1 MKRNRRAKRS
11 GVAKRPASAS
21 TPRHPANKYRDY
33 VQAALDV
40 IYTLSPEG
48 VIKSL
53 NPAFETILG
62 FSRADWIGR
71 HFTELVHPDDVAI
84 AVSQW
89 QSTLSGRPMPFTV
102 RIKTKSGKY
111 KYGEFHATARKKR
124 GKIVSV
130 LGVGRDITERKLA
143 EEALRRSEERYRSLV
158 QNAAYGI
165 CRLDKTG
172 ALVEGN
178 PALAAMLGYE
188 SQADFM
194 TLNVDRNVFQDPH
207 DRSQLLEQSEKRDRL
222 DGVEVK
228 WKRKEGTPLRVRL
241 SGRKVCHEDG
251 TLEGFEII
259 AEDVH
264 QRRLQENQLLQAQK
278 MEAVGR
284 FAGGVANDFRKLLH
298 TISQSSDVLLKELE
312 EGNPLLAEVYA
323 MKRAAE
329 QASELT
335 RQLLAVSQQQTIE
348 RTELDLNALIV
359 NMKPALQMVV
369 GDDIQLAIELE
380 PSRCYANVDPRQIER
395 VILNLVTNARD
406 SMPEGGK
413 ITLETLNIE
422 LDVNSVYW
430 NVGLEPGPYVLLSV
444 SDTGAGI
451 DPDTRLRL
459 FEPFSTPREPGK
471 GLELATTYGVVKQNG
486 GEIEVYSGLNLGTT
500 FVVYLPQSVMESVS
514 AGPAVSSER
523 IPAGTVLLME
533 EERPVR
539 ALARRVLLM
548 HRLRVL
554 EAGRLEEAEALC
566 KQHPEEINL
575 LITDVVMTDMMGRKL
590 AAEIKR
596 LQPGIRILFT
606 TGYADDA
613 MHGRRTLK
621 SGEAFIQKPFTP
633 GVFIR
638 RVCDLLHHPA

>member
-1 MKRNRRAKRS
+1 M
-11 GVAKRPASAS
+11 
-21 TPRHPANKYRDY
+21 
-33 VQAALDV
+33 DV
-40 IYTLSPEG
+40 IHTLSPEG
-48 VIKSL
+48 IITSL

-84 AVSQW
+84 AVGQW

-111 KYGEFHATARKKR
+111 KYGEFHATPRRKR
-124 GKIVSV
+124 GKIMSV
-130 LGVGRDITERKLA
+130 IGVGRDVTERKEA
-143 EEALRRSEERYRSLV
+143 EETLRRSEDRYRSLV
-158 QNAAYGI
+158 HNAAYGI
-165 CRLDKTG
+165 CRLDKAG

-178 PALAAMLGYE
+178 PALTAMLGYE
-188 SQADFM
+188 SQAEFM
-194 TLNVDRNVFQDPH
+194 ALNMDKNVFQDPH
-207 DRSQLLEQSEKRDRL
+207 DLSQLLEQFEKRDRL
-222 DGVEVK
+222 EGVEVK

-241 SGRKVCHEDG
+241 SGRKVCNEEA

-264 QRRLQENQLLQAQK
+264 QRRLLENQLLQAQK
-278 MEAVGR
+278 MEAAGR
-284 FAGGVANDFRKLLH
+284 FAGGVANDFSKLLY

-312 EGNPLLAEVYA
+312 EGHPLLAEVYA
-323 MKRAAE
+323 MKRAAG

-335 RQLLAVSQQQTIE
+335 RQLLAVSRQQTIE

-359 NMKPALQMVV
+359 KMRPALQMAV
-369 GDDIQLAIELE
+369 GDEIQLVTELE
-380 PSRCYANVDPRQIER
+380 PFRCFANVDPRQIER

-406 SMPEGGK
+406 FMPEGGK

-451 DPDTRLRL
+451 DQDTRLRL

-500 FVVYLPQSVMESVS
+500 FVVYLPRSVKEDVPS
-514 AGPAVSSER
+514 GPAVSFER

-548 HRLRVL
+548 HRLQVL
-554 EAGRLEEAEALC
+554 EASRLEEAEALC
-566 KQHPEEINL
+566 RRHPEEINL

-590 AAEIKR
+590 AAEIAR
-596 LQPGIRILFT
+596 IQPGIKILFT

-613 MHGRRTLK
+613 MHGTRTSE

-638 RVCDLLHHPA
+638 RVCELLHPPAQSD